1 MIVASHAW
9 DDLTS
14 LVIESETRSAGTVV
28 GGRPSLV
35 VSGDVSQVGC
45 DVMADALPC
54 VAQWKDPDGREW
66 KRFELPGSNSDKTD
80 SEELRLSLMA
90 SGSRHDGEFIR
101 ITGQLQRQKREDSNN
116 SEGDVTKTTSS
127 ERYDEDS
134 LAQES
139 ISHIPCAVTELAAD
153 GTQSV
158 LSTFAETASLA
169 VERLIDQHVDWVHRL
184 FEHVPQVLPTNA
196 WQGLCG
202 GIAMRRLPDAVRVWQ
217 QVTES
222 DEPRMALIV
231 KLARELPNV
240 LERVCRHPR
249 RVLRRER
256 QMQSLGRVRE
266 VDPGCLRWLA
276 RQPGVSVAE
285 RAGSR
290 QQVLAIVRVEDVD
303 TPENRVVKDLLQRAS
318 AACARYVREHLGVE
332 HDRVRDVKRFR
343 RLVRSLMKLSP
354 ITEASN
360 LVGIPQPNY
369 VLQMDPNYSTLW
381 DAYLQLVRQQQL
393 EDNVWRW
400 RQRLF
405 AEHVQLG
412 FVAALHELSEH
423 FQLHGGDLILQ
434 REQLA
439 GQFID
444 RRTALGPWPLKNCE
458 VSRCVDLVRGDQ
470 LQQHPLI
477 PGSVAALSPD
487 FVLVSRRR
495 EAGWN
500 SPKSHFEPKLFAVW
514 SVLDFNLGEGR
525 FDERVRSLGT
535 RLSELKCDGHLQGIL
550 VQPEVD
556 DLPMSHVEFE
566 TCRGLRLRLPLQK
579 QVPHFLDQLRWALET
594 PR

>member
-1 MIVASHAW
+1 
-9 DDLTS
+9 
-14 LVIESETRSAGTVV
+14 
-28 GGRPSLV
+28 
-35 VSGDVSQVGC
+35 
-45 DVMADALPC
+45 MADALPC
-54 VAQWKDPDGREW
+54 VAQWKDADGRKW
-66 KRFELPGSNSDKTD
+66 KRFELPGSNSYETD
-80 SEELRLSLMA
+80 SEELRLSLIA
-90 SGSRHDGEFIR
+90 SGGRHDSEFIR
-101 ITGQLQRQKREDSNN
+101 ITGQLQRQKREDSDNGEDGATN
-116 SEGDVTKTTSS
+116 TTSS
-127 ERYDEDS
+127 ERQDEES

-139 ISHIPCAVTELAAD
+139 SRHIPCAVTEQMAD
-153 GTQSV
+153 GTRSV
-158 LSTFAETASLA
+158 PATFAETASLA

-184 FEHVPQVLPTNA
+184 FEQVPNVPPTNA

-202 GIAMRRLPDAVRVWQ
+202 GIAMRRLPDVVRVWQ

-231 KLARELPNV
+231 KLARELPTV

-343 RLVRSLMKLSP
+343 RLLRSLMKFSP

-381 DAYLQLVRQQQL
+381 NAYLQLVRQQQL

-423 FQLHGGDLILQ
+423 FRLHGGDLILQ

-444 RRTALGPWPLKNCE
+444 RRTALGPWPLKSRE
-458 VSRCVDLVRGDQ
+458 ASRCVDLVRGDQ

-477 PGSVAALSPD
+477 PGSLAALGPD
-487 FVLVSRRR
+487 FVLVNRRR
-495 EAGWN
+495 DADWN
-500 SPKSHFEPKLFAVW
+500 SPKTHFETQLFAMW
-514 SVLDFNLGEGR
+514 SVLDFDLGLDR
-525 FDERVRSLGT
+525 FEDRLLSLDERLAV
-535 RLSELKCDGHLQGIL
+535 LKLDVPLKGLL
-550 VQPEVD
+550 VQPN
-556 DLPMSHVEFE
+556 VEFQDGSQLE
-566 TCRGLRLRLPLQK
+566 LSRKALAAGAGFVQNPQLAPCGSQDGISEIALEHCRGLRLKLPLQ
-579 QVPHFLDQLRWALET
+579 QHVARLVDQLHRAWGT